1 MSEKREAILKKAIH
15 LFATDGFHP
24 TSIQDICTISG
35 ISKGAFYLH
44 FRSKDELLFK
54 IYEYY
59 YEGLNHKIDEV
70 RRQALHPRE
79 SFEQQMTVHFQEV
92 LRHRDFIVMQLQE
105 QELSTNPTIAQFVR
119 EMKEQRQKWY
129 IETFAAIY
137 GEEFQPH
144 IYDLSIML
152 DGITKSYLQTLLDLD
167 SNLDPSTLA
176 QFIRR
181 RIDELAAGKKSPN
194 LFLQMNDRMVG
205 TSNRDSAV
213 HLLEEI
219 RQLLSHITLT
229 EQKREQLLEAI
240 SVIEAE
246 FEHDQPRKIII
257 DGMLRTMDDVEGIE
271 FYCKRLKKV
280 MRV

>member
-1 MSEKREAILKKAIH
+1 MNEKREAILKKAIH

-59 YEGLNHKIDEV
+59 YEGLDHKIDEV
-70 RRQALHPRE
+70 RRQVLHPRE

-129 IETFAAIY
+129 IETFAALY

-152 DGITKSYLQTLLDLD
+152 DGITKSYLQTLLDMD
-167 SNLDPSTLA
+167 SNLDRAHSHNSSV
-176 QFIRR
+176 
-181 RIDELAAGKKSPN
+181 DES
-194 LFLQMNDRMVG
+194 MIW
-205 TSNRDSAV
+205 
-213 HLLEEI
+213 LL
-219 RQLLSHITLT
+219 
-229 EQKREQLLEAI
+229 
-240 SVIEAE
+240 
-246 FEHDQPRKIII
+246 
-257 DGMLRTMDDVEGIE
+257 G
-271 FYCKRLKKV
+271 
-280 MRV
+280 